1 MKCTSELLGFRTV
14 QGFFRK
20 ESQALAFRHT
30 FEATGRRHAKHQ
42 QAGKHQ
48 QHNGGK
54 QHSGTEDPG
63 HEVDK
68 QQQVQEDLLVGEY
81 SEREAGPEAALAP
94 PGRAS
99 VQRPLQGGDASG
111 RGEEQ
116 AGSFAQDALLAV
128 QFIQRPVQKIFR

>member
-1 MKCTSELLGFRTV
+1 MLVRFGTV

-30 FEATGRRHAKHQ
+30 FKATGRRHAKNQ

-48 QHNGGK
+48 QHNGGEH
-54 QHSGTEDPG
+54 HSGTEEPG

-68 QQQVQEDLLVGEY
+68 QQQVQENLLVGEY
-81 SEREAGPEAALAP
+81 SEGEAGAEAALAP

-99 VQRPLQGGDASG
+99 V
-111 RGEEQ
+111 
-116 AGSFAQDALLAV
+116 
-128 QFIQRPVQKIFR
+128 